1 MTRKTKYLIIISIFL
16 VLSMI
21 NLLFYYS
28 YLKPIKISDI
38 NYSFNDE
45 KIYATIHFKDT
56 REGSCSYQDSYA
68 LIENKSCTLEVL
80 NEEGKATIKSKW
92 IIKEVTINPNIHEVL
107 SLSVSSGN
115 MYLVVGEKREI
126 KVQTEQ
132 IGNPNLTYTIES
144 SNEEIVKVDDNK
156 IIGLKDG
163 EATIKITLNDLK
175 EEFKVIVT
183 S

>member
-1 MTRKTKYLIIISIFL
+1 MIRHQHYIMSNKWTFFIKTSSVAL
-16 VLSMI
+16 VI
-21 NLLFYYS
+21 
-28 YLKPIKISDI
+28 I
-38 NYSFNDE
+38 NYHDE

-92 IIKEVTINPNIHEVL
+92 ITKEVTINPNIHEVL
-107 SLSVSSGN
+107 SLSISNGN
-115 MYLVVGEKREI
+115 MYLTVGEKRDV

-132 IGNPNLTYTIES
+132 IGNPNLTYSIES
-144 SNEEIVKVDDNK
+144 SNKEIVKVEDNK

-175 EEFKVIVT
+175 EELK
-183 S
+183 